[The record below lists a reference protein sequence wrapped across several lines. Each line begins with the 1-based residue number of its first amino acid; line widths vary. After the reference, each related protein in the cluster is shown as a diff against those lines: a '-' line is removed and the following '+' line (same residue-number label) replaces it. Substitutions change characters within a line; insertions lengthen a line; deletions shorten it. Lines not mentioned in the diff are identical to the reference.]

1 MSDWRYYKNQV
12 EEFKLK
18 HRVLMH
24 NTNFFNIKEKSN
36 KVSWKDIYD
45 DLLKQYRRYRKVMKN
60 LEEFVDEEADATRER
75 AKEIKKDLEEH
86 HEAIR
91 REEVRQK
98 KRSMKT
104 EPVDDLNEFKNIFYD
119 KTFLEENIRII
130 QNANIQKDGLEI
142 FFNNH
147 ESKFSD
153 IKETILNKINSTN
166 LDALYLQVFFKTY
179 DGKMH
184 FQTYS
189 LNNEHGR
196 SIVYNLLKNNESLD
210 NEYYIDENQN
220 GLIDIS
226 DSNNTEGIQ
235 MKITPRM
242 LTGFRIINKL
252 NENKK
257 IINKVYCDNGGSFYI
272 YKINEKYNSNKELLS
287 KLERYQIYNNLNNKA
302 FDVNCLVYAMIQT
315 KLFNESEIESM
326 KTTCYTRYISKKE
339 LEEFGEKYQLAFNV
353 VKYEESKNKWESITR
368 NKLIGSKQPKHT
380 IELALLNKHYIL
392 NEDVEG
398 INKYYLEHYDEIN
411 ETCNN
416 KTVEWRM
423 KVYAQKIRKGK
434 KVYETDNK
442 KAHMKSYD
450 FVQIITSDKVSWSF
464 DELCHLKNNLY
475 EYVSKD
481 IKNINNYCDKDFQP
495 FEEKESRKNKVE
507 HLIYFADT
515 ETDING
521 EIHKA
526 FCIVYSQADE
536 DKFVFKYGSNC
547 LKEFLEDLPN
557 NALVYFHNLAYDI
570 RQFHEFNITQG
581 IEKGTKI
588 MNATINYKGKRI
600 YFKDSLSIISM
611 KLADFP
617 QAFGLQTGVKEMF
630 PYHYYKLSNLM
641 EPGNIKEAGKLE
653 IHWNQQQFEENI
665 NTIPGCKLSETTFD
679 KIKYVEFYCKQ
690 DVNILKQGFKKF
702 REMCL
707 EALQIDV
714 NDVLTAP
721 SLANQYFTREIYNKV
736 PNYMKYSGVPRAFI
750 QKAVYGGRCMTKL
763 NKRYK
768 INEELAD
775 FDAVSLY
782 PSAMARLYCVKGKP
796 EVLQLEEL
804 NTEYL
809 LNHTVSENE
818 QPTLSK
824 PISCYVVEIRI
835 KKINKH
841 LNFPCIV
848 YKDIKT
854 NTNRNDDVDCIN
866 RTAVVDNIT
875 LEDWIKF
882 NGLECEIIRGYK
894 WCGQK
899 SFLIREVI
907 QKLHKLRCEYKK
919 TKNPLQLIIK
929 LIMNS
934 AYGKM
939 IQKPITTEK
948 LFKKYQT
955 MKKDKKTNEF
965 IQEYPLN
972 KYLIKNSAK
981 VISYCQVNNNLYKIK
996 VGKQIDNFYTNTLLG
1011 VQILSMSKRI
1021 MNEVMVTAEDL
1032 NINIYYQ
1039 DTDSM
1044 HIQRNRLNDLAN
1056 EFKRRFGRELIG
1068 TDLGQFHNDF
1078 DEVRDGY
1085 AYQSIFNGKKMYI
1098 DLLKNDKGEYGIHY
1112 RMKGVNLECVKIYAN
1127 ENNISIYD
1135 VYNKIFNGESIT
1147 FDLLKATAGIK
1158 LNNNM
1163 TTKTIKEF
1171 KRTVKATVNL

>member
-1 MSDWRYYKNQV
+1 MNDWRYYKNQV

-18 HRVLMH
+18 HRVLIH

-36 KVSWKDIYD
+36 KVSWKAIYD
-45 DLLKQYRRYRKVMKN
+45 DLLNQYRRYRKVMKN
-60 LEEFVDEEADATRER
+60 LEEFVDEEAEVTR
-75 AKEIKKDLEEH
+75 AKANEIKKDLEEH

-119 KTFLEENIRII
+119 KVFLEENIRII

-142 FFNNH
+142 FFNNY

-153 IKETILNKINSTN
+153 IKESILNKINSTN
-166 LDALYLQVFFKTY
+166 LDGLYLQVFFKTY

-196 SIVYNLLKNNESLD
+196 SIIYNLLINNESLD

-257 IINKVYCDNGGSFYI
+257 VVNKVYCDNGGSFYI
-272 YKINEKYNSNKELLS
+272 YKINEKYHSNKELLT
-287 KLERYQIYNNLNNKA
+287 KLERYQIFNNLNNKA

-411 ETCNN
+411 EACIN
-416 KTVEWRM
+416 KPIEWRM
-423 KVYAQKIRKGK
+423 KIYRKESNNYKIK
-434 KVYETDNK
+434 ET
-442 KAHMKSYD
+442 KAHIKSYD
-450 FVQIITSDKVSWSF
+450 FVQIMTSDKVSWSF

-481 IKNINNYCDKDFQP
+481 IKDINNYCDKDFEQ
-495 FEEKESRKNKVE
+495 FVEKESRKNKVE
-507 HLIYFADT
+507 HSIYFADT
-515 ETDING
+515 ETDITG
-521 EIHKA
+521 DIHKA

-617 QAFGLQTGVKEMF
+617 QAFGLQTGAKEMF
-630 PYHYYKLSNLM
+630 PYHYYKLNNLT

-714 NDVLTAP
+714 NDVLTVP
-721 SLANQYFTREIYNKV
+721 SLANQYFTREIYNKI

-750 QKAVYGGRCMTKL
+750 QKAVYG
-763 NKRYK
+763 
-768 INEELAD
+768 
-775 FDAVSLY
+775 
-782 PSAMARLYCVKGKP
+782 
-796 EVLQLEEL
+796 
-804 NTEYL
+804 
-809 LNHTVSENE
+809 
-818 QPTLSK
+818 
-824 PISCYVVEIRI
+824 
-835 KKINKH
+835 
-841 LNFPCIV
+841 
-848 YKDIKT
+848 
-854 NTNRNDDVDCIN
+854 
-866 RTAVVDNIT
+866 
-875 LEDWIKF
+875 
-882 NGLECEIIRGYK
+882 
-894 WCGQK
+894 
-899 SFLIREVI
+899 
-907 QKLHKLRCEYKK
+907 
-919 TKNPLQLIIK
+919 
-929 LIMNS
+929 
-934 AYGKM
+934 
-939 IQKPITTEK
+939 
-948 LFKKYQT
+948 
-955 MKKDKKTNEF
+955 
-965 IQEYPLN
+965 
-972 KYLIKNSAK
+972 
-981 VISYCQVNNNLYKIK
+981 
-996 VGKQIDNFYTNTLLG
+996 
-1011 VQILSMSKRI
+1011 
-1021 MNEVMVTAEDL
+1021 
-1032 NINIYYQ
+1032 
-1039 DTDSM
+1039 
-1044 HIQRNRLNDLAN
+1044 
-1056 EFKRRFGRELIG
+1056 
-1068 TDLGQFHNDF
+1068 
-1078 DEVRDGY
+1078 
-1085 AYQSIFNGKKMYI
+1085 
-1098 DLLKNDKGEYGIHY
+1098 
-1112 RMKGVNLECVKIYAN
+1112 
-1127 ENNISIYD
+1127 
-1135 VYNKIFNGESIT
+1135 
-1147 FDLLKATAGIK
+1147 
-1158 LNNNM
+1158 
-1163 TTKTIKEF
+1163 
-1171 KRTVKATVNL
+1171 